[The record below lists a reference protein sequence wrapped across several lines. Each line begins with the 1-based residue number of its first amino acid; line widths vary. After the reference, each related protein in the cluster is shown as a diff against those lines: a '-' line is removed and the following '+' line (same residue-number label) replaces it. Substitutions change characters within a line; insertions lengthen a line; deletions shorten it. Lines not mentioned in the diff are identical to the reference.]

1 MSESDLAIVA
11 ALVFAW
17 GALSARLERFDV
29 TAPIVFVLAGLALTH
44 GPLAPLGFQPGR
56 ELVKGTAELTLVLV
70 LFCDASRVGVRE
82 LRADLGLYAR
92 LLGIGLPLT
101 IGLGMLLA
109 MALPGITDV
118 WLALLVGAA
127 LAPTDAALGAGM
139 MANPVV
145 PARIRRLINVE
156 SGLNDGIA
164 TPFVSVALAGA
175 ATTEHVSGAP
185 GVARALAELGLGI
198 VVGVTAGGAGGLLIK
213 VARARGWAADG
224 FAGAAVLALAVC
236 AYACALAVGGN
247 GFIAA
252 FIGGLAFGAASGRQ
266 GTPLVPFV
274 EEAGALVSLLVWLA
288 FGAIAVVPAVRHLTW
303 QVLVYAVASITVIR
317 MVPVAAALAGTR
329 LGWPTALFAGWFGP
343 RGLASVVFALLALEE
358 LGTKDAQPAVT
369 VIVVTVLLSVITHG
383 ITAEPLA
390 ARYADALSR
399 HAVGQA
405 HEGRPELPTRRLIRH
420 ASAVA
425 TRRAAR

>member
-17 GALSARLERFDV
+17 GALSARLERLDV
-29 TAPIVFVLAGLALTH
+29 TAPIIFVLAGLALTH
-44 GPLAPLGFQPGR
+44 GPLAPLEFQPGA
-56 ELVKGTAELTLVLV
+56 EPIKATAEFTLVLV

-101 IGLGMLLA
+101 IGLGTLLA
-109 MALPGITDV
+109 LALPGVTDA

-164 TPFVSVALAGA
+164 TPFVSVALAGV
-175 ATTEHVSGAP
+175 ATADHVSGAAD
-185 GVARALAELGLGI
+185 VAKAVAELGLGI
-198 VVGVTAGGAGGLLIK
+198 VAGLAVGGAGGLLVK
-213 VARARGWAADG
+213 ATQARGWAAEG
-224 FAGAAVLALAVC
+224 FAGSAVLALAVC
-236 AYACALAVGGN
+236 AYACSLAVGGN

-252 FIGGLAFGAASGRQ
+252 FIGGLAFGTASGRQ

-288 FGAIAVVPAVRHLTW
+288 FGAVAVAPAVQHLTW
-303 QVLVYAVASITVIR
+303 QNLAYAVASLTLIR
-317 MVPVAAALAGTR
+317 MVPVAVALAGTR
-329 LGWPTALFAGWFGP
+329 LGWPTVLFTGWFGP

-358 LGTKDAQPAVT
+358 LGSKDAQPAVT
-369 VIVVTVLLSVITHG
+369 VISVTVLLSVVAHG

-390 ARYADALSR
+390 GRYAAALSR
-399 HAVGQA
+399 GAPGPAHA
-405 HEGRPELPTRRLIRH
+405 GRPELPPRRLIRH
-420 ASAVA
+420 AAA
-425 TRRAAR
+425 APAQRAA